1 MRVALARAA
10 WLGLALLSSLCL
22 WAPPADADYQLA
34 PGQLSLEVLDRFG
47 NSDLRAGSHP
57 YRLIAIVKNPE
68 RLDGSIEKFAD
79 MVIGF
84 PTGLAGDPSSAPFC
98 SRAAFDAREELH
110 CPAQTQVGNLI
121 SASSEGLSVTPVF
134 NVEPAPGE
142 TASFGVEA
150 RDARFKFVGHLR
162 ADFRLTARVDSLPG
176 ENINE
181 LAQPFETRFEFWG
194 VPADHQEGTST
205 PRGAFLT
212 LPTRCGE
219 PLQMEVRVRT
229 WERRGEWGSGTAS
242 TAQPLSGCQNLLFRP
257 SVALQLASPQAD
269 TPTGLDMDLRFQENA
284 DVDGL
289 ADSQARRSSIEFPP
303 GMGISFGAATH
314 LLSCSDAELAAGSE
328 EEPAKCPAASRVGS
342 VEINAP
348 ALSEPMTGRVYLGQE
363 SPDARFRL
371 FIVAKNDE
379 IEAKVIGEMRPDP
392 PTGRLTAVLDDLP
405 QLPLSNLR
413 MSFDGGSKALLTT
426 PLECGPAKVEATVTP
441 YSGTAP
447 VTTTAS
453 ADVGARPGQRC
464 GAPPYEPTLTTA
476 LSAERGGQA
485 TSFATVISRREGE
498 QATDRFAIDF
508 PPGLNAGLGAVG
520 TCSEAAIAAASCPA
534 ASKIGDSFIDVGSGP
549 ETAEL
554 TGGAY
559 LTGPYRGGPFGV
571 VQILRAKVGPF
582 DFGTITV
589 RAAMKID
596 PLSGQVSV
604 ESDPLPQTF
613 EGFPIRF
620 QRLGLIID
628 RPGMLTSPTSCTA
641 KTVASTMRSAG
652 GAVAH
657 PSDQFSLRGC
667 VGLPFKP
674 SFAVT
679 LTDPKEL
686 HKGGNPG
693 MEITTRSRPGEANMH
708 ASKLL
713 LPPQL
718 GFTSANLSVIC
729 PRRAAFEGKCPKGS
743 QIGTGVSK
751 TPILS
756 APLRGPLFVVQPRR
770 AGSEPDLWA
779 HLQGEG
785 FELNL
790 RSESVLEHGQVLNSF
805 ADMPDVPLSRFT
817 MKIDGGK
824 NGLISLRRGLCAKG
838 KAAKLK
844 APASFEGQNGAVR
857 RTRIPISAPKSCHAD
872 QRLLR
877 RRPELAQLATASLLI
892 VERPDRPSYL
902 LRARRRGE

>member
-1 MRVALARAA
+1 MSARFHRAT

-22 WAPPADADYQLA
+22 WTPAASADWQIA
-34 PGQLSLEVLDRFG
+34 PGDLSVEALDRFG
-47 NSDLRAGSHP
+47 NPESRAGAHP
-57 YRLIAIVKNPE
+57 DVLVTRVKTPA
-68 RLDGSIEKFAD
+68 RPDGSLESPSD
-79 MVIGF
+79 MTIDF
-84 PTGLAGDPSSAPFC
+84 PKGMAGDPTSAPYC
-98 SRAAFDAREELH
+98 SRAAFDAVAEQT
-110 CPAQTQVGNLI
+110 CPPETQIGTLI
-121 SASSEGLSVTPVF
+121 NVTKKESRAVPIY
-134 NVEPAPGE
+134 NIEPAPGE
-142 TASFGVEA
+142 TASFGISVQGT
-150 RDARFKFVGHLR
+150 RFKFIGHLR
-162 ADFRLTARVDSLPG
+162 ASDFGLTSTVESLPG
-176 ENINE
+176 EAPIE
-181 LAQPFETRFEFWG
+181 SPAEPEPGEQPYETVFEFWG
-194 VPADHQEGTST
+194 VPADHQVGSSL
-205 PRGAFLT
+205 PRRAFLT
-212 LPTRCGE
+212 LPTRCEG
-219 PLQMEVRVRT
+219 PLAVSVQMRT
-229 WERRGEWGSGTAS
+229 WDRLGEWGHGSADTGV
-242 TAQPLSGCQNLLFRP
+242 PLGGCQNLLFQP
-257 SVALQLASPQAD
+257 SVALSLETPRTDS
-269 TPTGLDMDLRFQENA
+269 PTGLDMDLRFAENA
-284 DVDGL
+284 DADGV
-289 ADSQARRSSIEFPP
+289 AVSQARRSSIEFPP
-303 GMGISFGAATH
+303 GMGISLGAAAR
-314 LLSCSDAELAAGSE
+314 LGACSDAQLAAGSE
-328 EEPAKCPAASRVGS
+328 EPARCPAASKVGT
-342 VEINAP
+342 VQIGAP
-348 ALSEPMTGRVYLGQE
+348 ALAEPMTGLVYLGQE

-371 FIVAKNDE
+371 FIVAANDDV
-379 IEAKVIGEMRPDP
+379 EAKVIGAMRPDP
-392 PTGRLTAVLDDLP
+392 ATGRITAVLDDMP

-413 MSFDGGSKALLTT
+413 MRFDGGSKALLAT
-426 PLECGPAKVEATVTP
+426 PLSCGPAKVEATIAP

-453 ADVGARPGQRC
+453 ADVGPQAGQRC
-464 GAPPYEPTLTTA
+464 GAPPYEPTLKTA
-476 LSAERGGQA
+476 LSADRGGKP
-485 TSFATVISRREGE
+485 TTFAAVLSRRDGE
-498 QATDRFAIDF
+498 QLTDRFTIDF
-508 PPGLNAGLGAVG
+508 PSGLNASLGDVD
-520 TCSEAAIAAASCPA
+520 TCSDAGVKAASCPA
-534 ASKIGDSFIDVGSGP
+534 ASKIGEGFVDIGSGP

-554 TGGAY
+554 VGNAY

-571 VQILRAKVGPF
+571 LQVFSTKIGPF
-582 DFGTITV
+582 DFGPLAV

-857 RTRIPISAPKSCHAD
+857 RTRIPISAPKSCGA
-872 QRLLR
+872 
-877 RRPELAQLATASLLI
+877 
-892 VERPDRPSYL
+892 
-902 LRARRRGE
+902 G